1 MSNKDHLEHELETY
15 LAVLMN
21 CPVLVLASA
30 IKWRNFFLDE
40 EELGPHRL
48 VTLSFLN
55 GAFNRKILSFTLASE
70 QRMNIS

>member
-1 MSNKDHLEHELETY
+1 MSNEDHLEHELETY

-40 EELGPHRL
+40 KELGPRCL
-48 VTLSFLN
+48 VTRCFLN
-55 GAFNRKILSFTLASE
+55 GAFDRKILSLFLSHLSK
-70 QRMNIS
+70 Q